1 MAKRKPVSVTVVEEG
16 EGRVL
21 ILKYAN
27 GDERRAVVDPNKK
40 PARKPRRPP
49 QRLKTEGFNRT
60 RQKSF

>member
-1 MAKRKPVSVTVVEEG
+1 MAKRKPVSVTVVDEG

-27 GDERRAVVDPNKK
+27 GDELREVVDPKQK

-60 RQKSF
+60 RQKRF